1 MSEPG
6 PLAGRRVVVTR
17 AIQQARDV
25 VRRLEVL
32 GAQVLLYPAVS
43 FSEAADSGPLD
54 HAIRLL
60 DQTDWVLLTSAN
72 AARFFAARCRKLGR
86 ELRARTGPLYAAVG
100 PATASAAVAEGFLI
114 TYVAREFR
122 GVALA
127 HELRNVLVTK
137 RVLLPRSNRA
147 TRELPDALRAA
158 GARVTELIAYQTG
171 GVGEV
176 APEVAAAVRA
186 AEVDVI
192 SLFSPS
198 ALNNLRA
205 ELGDEVLQRLGQR
218 GTLAA
223 VGPVT
228 AAALRDAGLP
238 VAFVADNATAD
249 SFANAIVRHFSSSSI
264 SSART
269 S

>member
-1 MSEPG
+1 MSEPL

-17 AIQQARDV
+17 ALVQAREV
-25 VRRLEVL
+25 VERL
-32 GAQVLLYPAVS
+32 GALGAEVLLYPAVS
-43 FSEAADSGPLD
+43 FSEPADSGPLD

-60 DQTDWVLLTSAN
+60 DQTDWVLFTSAN

-86 ELRARTGPLYAAVG
+86 DLHARTGPFYAAVG
-100 PATASAAVAEGFLI
+100 PATASVAAAEGLLI
-114 TYVAREFR
+114 THVAREFR
-122 GVALA
+122 GAALA
-127 HELRNVLVTK
+127 LELRSVLATK

-147 TRELPDALRAA
+147 THELPDALKAA
-158 GARVTELIAYQTG
+158 GAKVTEVTAYRTG

-186 AEVDVI
+186 ADVDVI

-205 ELGDEVLQRLGQR
+205 ELGEDVLQRLGQH
-218 GTLAA
+218 GALAA

-228 AAALRDAGLP
+228 AAALREAGLP
-238 VAFVADNATAD
+238 VAIVAENATSEALV
-249 SFANAIVRHFSSSSI
+249 NAIVRHFSAQPI
-264 SSART
+264 PSART